1 MSELAAHVGVCCVL
15 TLWLALAL
23 RAGPALRVP
32 SQRGLWLTVL
42 AATVAITL
50 FQPKVVTWLTEF
62 GGTYRTVSLVR
73 NLIGVLS
80 AGLVLLFI
88 VDSTRARRP
97 HIAVTAGLAAAMGS
111 LLALYLLGADR
122 TVSRTTPQG
131 PADPSSL
138 YWWVLGVA
146 HLAGDAVAVVVCR
159 RYSTRTDDRDLV
171 WSLRLFAIGSVLA
184 IAFWCGYLIHLHV
197 RIDGMLPWL
206 SLIMSL
212 HGFLRAASL
221 LVPTATAF
229 ARSLTAL
236 RTTWQLWPL
245 WRDLVAAVPH
255 VALAPPQR
263 TRVHEVLRPRSPYAL
278 QAHRQTIE
286 TYDALLDLQRYV
298 RPDAHDRA
306 HRQARQAGLRGERL
320 ATAALA
326 GALDQARRAK
336 LAGAP
341 PSTPI
346 PLPGV
351 DRGSPAT
358 LLAIARMW
366 PSATGTLP
374 ALTGPGG
381 PGGPESGL
389 LHDESDTSRRA

>member
-1 MSELAAHVGVCCVL
+1 MSELAAQVGVCGV
-15 TLWLALAL
+15 LALWFALGL
-23 RAGPALRVP
+23 RAGPALRLP

-50 FQPKVVTWLTEF
+50 FQPRVVGWLTDL

-97 HIAVTAGLAAAMGS
+97 HLAVTAGLTAAMGS
-111 LLALYLLGADR
+111 LLALYLLGADQ
-122 TVSRTTPQG
+122 TVSRTSPQG

-138 YWWVLGVA
+138 YRLILVAA

-159 RYSTRTDDRDLV
+159 RYSARTDDRDLV
-171 WSLRLFAIGSVLA
+171 WSLRLFAAGSVLA
-184 IAFWCGYLIHLHV
+184 IAFWCGYLIHLYV
-197 RIDGMLPWL
+197 RVDGMLPWL

-212 HGFLRAASL
+212 HGFFRAASL
-221 LVPTATAF
+221 LVPVATAS
-229 ARSLTAL
+229 ARSLAAL
-236 RTTWQLWPL
+236 RTTWLLWPL
-245 WRDLVAAVPH
+245 WRDLVAAAPH
-255 VALAPPQR
+255 VALAQPQR
-263 TRVHEVLRPRSPYAL
+263 TRVHEVLRPRSSYAL

-286 TYDALLDLQRYV
+286 TYDALLHLQQYV
-298 RPDAHDRA
+298 RPDAFDRA
-306 HRQARQAGLRGERL
+306 HRQAGLRGERL
-320 ATAALA
+320 AAAALA
-326 GALDQARRAK
+326 CALDQARRAK

-341 PSTPI
+341 PSAPSA
-346 PLPGV
+346 LPGV

-366 PSATGTLP
+366 PPPPGALP
-374 ALTGPGG
+374 AGAAPGG
-381 PGGPESGL
+381 PGPQPRRAGRG
-389 LHDESDTSRRA
+389 TSRPK